1 MRALLVISLM
11 TVVAC
16 VDEEFKVKDTSLE
29 VTLGGEDT
37 LLPLATMDKTSI
49 KELFDMDKATDLRI
63 DEEGNITYIYGGA
76 GDSID
81 IEAIDTSFEVPA
93 STSSFVSE
101 GYPLLGDIIGQT
113 YNLREE
119 FTLTSKIDDVEIS
132 NITIPVAAG
141 VTITGYERGYTTEIV
156 AYDVPDEVMTIER
169 LYFEEAEGRKG
180 AEMTFTVDFNDL
192 NAVNGGGKITMW
204 LKAPTGFVIY
214 DENDN
219 LIDGIVSSVINHEFA
234 AAQASES
241 FVFYLESIENH
252 EAIKNGSLEM
262 PIDLEYHISF
272 EMTTTE
278 GELTLVNT
286 PTLSVDADF
295 VLKDA
300 DITLNEVVLAD
311 GILAEGGDFIIA
323 GLPAELLAINNI
335 DFSKAYT
342 TIFVKGLDWLSESVA
357 QSVAVDIA
365 MPETLQLSCPE
376 ATVEGS
382 TLKTNLAALHNSV
395 GIYFEALDFGEEGLI
410 PVAGEV
416 EVALSPTVTAKIEA
430 GTQVRLTDLIREG
443 GTFAITTS
451 IDAMSVDVESVSGRV
466 DYGYELSQ
474 EINILNGSE
483 EFDLTINGVSLSP
496 VVIIEISNPMA
507 LEALLSA
514 TLTPVVGGFEQPERR
529 VSISDVVVRG
539 AEVTASGLEP
549 KLNNIVL
556 AMAERAAEYAGD
568 EYTFVEADILSLLTG
583 EVPEKLILDIEFHS
597 NPDSI
602 STVYALPNMSV
613 DYDYSVVVPLQSRDD
628 LDVLFGMSV
637 DGFSE
642 TLVELSEYDIR
653 VGDIAVVAVLQS
665 TLPLGLE
672 IVELEAVDVD
682 GNPTDAQIVLPNN
695 EIRGSKDG
703 IEPATTE
710 LVLELQLD
718 ANRSIASISNVDGL
732 RFKVR
737 AKGDAEE
744 RVWVNENQWISLDV
758 KLRLGGGISVDLRDF
773 IDEEEQEEQ

>member
-1 MRALLVISLM
+1 MRSLLVISLM
-11 TVVAC
+11 TLVAC
-16 VDEEFKVKDTSLE
+16 VDKDFKVKDTSLE

-49 KELFDMDKATDLRI
+49 KELFDLDKATDLRI

-76 GDSID
+76 GDSVN

-101 GYPLLGDIIGQT
+101 SYPLLGDIIGQT

-141 VTITGYERGYTTEIV
+141 VTITGYEEDYTTEIV

-192 NAVNGGGKITMW
+192 NAVNGGGEITMW
-204 LKAPTGFVIY
+204 LKAPTGFVVY

-219 LIDGIVSSVINHEFA
+219 LIDGTELSVIRHEFA

-241 FVFYLESIENH
+241 FLFYLESVENH

-311 GILAEGGDFIIA
+311 GIRAEGGDFIIA

-335 DFSKAYT
+335 NFSKAYT
-342 TIFVKGLDWLSESVA
+342 TIYVKGLDWLSDSVA
-357 QSVAVDIA
+357 QSVAVDIT

-376 ATVEGS
+376 ATIEGS

-496 VVIIEISNPMA
+496 AVIIEISNPLA

-514 TLTPVVGGFEQPERR
+514 SLTPVVGGFEQPERR
-529 VSISDVVVRG
+529 VSISDVVVHG

-568 EYTFVEADILSLLTG
+568 EYTFVEVDIVSLLTG
-583 EVPEKLILDIEFHS
+583 AVPEKLILDIEFHS
-597 NPDSI
+597 NPDI
-602 STVYALPNMSV
+602 VSTVYALPNMSV
-613 DYDYSVVVPLQSRDD
+613 DYDYSVVVPLQSRND
-628 LDVLFGMSV
+628 LDVLFEMDV
-637 DGFSE
+637 NGFNT
-642 TLVELSEYDIR
+642 TLVELSEFDIR
-653 VGDIAVVAVLQS
+653 VGDIAVVAALQS

-672 IVELEAVDVD
+672 IVELEFVDVD
-682 GNPTDAQIVLPNN
+682 GNPTDAQIVLPNTD
-695 EIRGSKDG
+695 IRGSKDG

-732 RFKVR
+732 RFRAR